1 MVQTVRKLSAVGPVT
16 TAPITLAMARLHLR
30 LDTEGSPPSHPDD
43 TLVSAL
49 ITASREAAEDY
60 TGLAIAYQTYR
71 LALDE
76 FPTAAIVLNKWPVN
90 AITSI
95 TYKDANNATQTVSSS
110 DYFLDNY
117 SKPGEVALQPNKTW
131 PQTGAVANAVIVTFT
146 AGFTDDLSPN
156 PYPLPKSL
164 KQAMLLTIGHLYDH
178 REAAS
183 SVQKYEIPLGVVS
196 LMTPHRILMGM

>member
-16 TAPITLAMARLHLR
+16 TEPITLAMARLHLR

-43 TLVSAL
+43 TLVEAL
-49 ITASREAAEDY
+49 ITASREASEDY

-71 LALDE
+71 LALDQ
-76 FPTAAIVLNKWPVN
+76 FPDAEIVLDTWPVN

-95 TYKDANNATQTVSSS
+95 TYKDTNNATQTVSSS

-117 SKPGEVALQPNKTW
+117 SKPGQIALQPNKTW
-131 PQTGAVANAVIVTFT
+131 PQTNSVANAVIVTFT
-146 AGFTDDLSPN
+146 AGFTDDLSPD

-183 SVQKYEIPLGVVS
+183 SVQKYALPMGVIS
-196 LMTPHRILMGM
+196 LMTPHRIKMGM

>member
-16 TAPITLAMARLHLR
+16 TEPISLATARLHLR
-30 LDTEGSPPSHPDD
+30 LDTQGSPPSHPDD
-43 TLVSAL
+43 TLVEAL

-71 LALDE
+71 VALDQ
-76 FPTAAIVLNKWPVN
+76 FPADAIVLGKWPIN
-90 AITSI
+90 AITSV
-95 TYKDANNATQTVSSS
+95 TYKDTNNATQTVSSS

-117 SKPGEVALQPNKTW
+117 SRPGEIALQPNKIW
-131 PQTGAVANAVIVTFT
+131 PQSGSVANAVIVTFT
-146 AGFTDDLSPN
+146 AGFTDNLSPN
-156 PYPLPKSL
+156 TYPLPKSI

-183 SVQKYEIPLGVVS
+183 SVQKYELPMGVVS
-196 LMTPHRILMGM
+196 LLTPHRLMMGM